1 MANIQHKN
9 IPDNQLHE
17 PKGVA
22 SASANTVYMADGL
35 GSGSWMAP
43 KVSGVDAAE
52 EGAVLKA
59 NGDGTVSWAFLPS
72 GYGFYVHSG
81 VSQAFSTTFS
91 KLVINGAGSTSDST
105 RLPRDIRGT
114 GELWD
119 TVNNKITPI
128 DVGDSYEIRIDIPVT
143 SETGSVTDITI
154 QLDIGGGASPITPIV
169 TRFASGGK
177 TTPYVISV
185 AFPVFS
191 GSTFLAN
198 GGQIFIKT
206 DAGTINVLNPQVY
219 IGRTG
224 GGAF

>member
-9 IPDNQLHE
+9 IPDAQLHE

-22 SASANTVYMADGL
+22 SASANTTYVADGL
-35 GSGSWMAP
+35 GSGSWETP
-43 KVSGVDAAE
+43 KVSGVDAASQ
-52 EGAVLKA
+52 GAVLRA
-59 NGDGTVSWAFLPS
+59 NGDGTASWTFLPN

-81 VSQAFSTTFS
+81 ATQTFNSAFS
-91 KLVINGAGSTSDST
+91 KLVISGSGAASDSSQ
-105 RLPRDIRGT
+105 LPRQIRGV

-119 TVNNKITPI
+119 TTENKITPI
-128 DVGDSYEIRIDIPVT
+128 SVGDSYNIRIDIPVT

-154 QLDIGGGASPITPIV
+154 QLDIGGGASPTSPIV
-169 TRFASGGK
+169 TRFAAGGK

-206 DAGTINVLNPQVY
+206 DAGSINVLNPQVY
-219 IGRTG
+219 IGRSSG
-224 GGAF
+224 GDF